1 MDYFAPMDRSNIA
14 ETPNPKPLSVERVRT
29 PIIGDHG
36 VVIGY
41 QTLIFR
47 NANLDPAAIAR
58 RW

>member
-1 MDYFAPMDRSNIA
+1 MDYFKEMDRDNIEPA
-14 ETPNPKPLSVERVRT
+14 PNPKPLTVERVNC

-36 VVIGY
+36 VVVGY